1 MAEENKEEKVD
12 SFIERYHQGFDTLRE
27 FGCDPNRQRLHIKI
41 PNARELLW
49 AGLRYYLGDRAVWLP
64 AYDEVAAWLTDNQ
77 RRGLLCIGGNG
88 LGKSIICQ
96 RIIPALILKRVDYVV
111 SCYTAVEMTQ
121 QLDILLRLPLLSI
134 DDIGTEPLET
144 VNYGVRRI
152 AFSEIVDRSEKQG
165 TLLVLS
171 TNLRTNHA
179 TGRDGQPIPSIE
191 DRYGLRTYDRL
202 RAVVKAVVFRGD
214 SLRY

>member
-121 QLDILLRLPLLSI
+121 QFDILLRLPLL
-134 DDIGTEPLET
+134 T
-144 VNYGVRRI
+144 VFFPSLLFPKNSALVESGKRESS
-152 AFSEIVDRSEKQG
+152 AFSKNCQENRAIFLKNFFNFFLRIPLPKK
-165 TLLVLS
+165 
-171 TNLRTNHA
+171 TN
-179 TGRDGQPIPSIE
+179 
-191 DRYGLRTYDRL
+191 
-202 RAVVKAVVFRGD
+202 
-214 SLRY
+214 SLRKEDSQCRRPR